1 MKQRMGMNMTRLKI
15 VRNNRDERRQLLQA
29 KLSTSLIDDIN
40 LMCKWSGNEK
50 SYVIGELLRYALAM
64 EPDFQAYKQ
73 SLPMSE
79 TSATKKEAG
88 KEIATAAPMPLAK

>member
-1 MKQRMGMNMTRLKI
+1 MTRLKI

-29 KLSTSLIDDIN
+29 KLSTALVEDIN

-50 SYVIGELLRYALAM
+50 SYVIAELLRYALAM

-73 SLPMSE
+73 SLESNQTGTMKKNAE
-79 TSATKKEAG
+79 TEKVST
-88 KEIATAAPMPLAK
+88 TSLPLAK